1 MEFMNKGETRMNLV
15 QLTIDYG
22 DGHYKDIERMVVSK
36 ESYAY
41 KNMISYA
48 EVNDYPIAE
57 EPYHNEKLMR
67 WVLRGFL
74 STNTWEK
81 IDELVEQYDLQRDEL
96 KERNLDDYRGDDP
109 TPSRDEVLDKVFE
122 YFTEDAKEGER
133 RKLWL
138 EINQYIKE
146 NA

>member
-1 MEFMNKGETRMNLV
+1 MNDLV

-22 DGHYKDIERMVVSK
+22 DGHYKEIETMVVTK
-36 ESYAY
+36 ESNAYAT
-41 KNMISYA
+41 MLAYA
-48 EVNDYPIAE
+48 EQNDYAIAE
-57 EPYHNEKLMR
+57 EPYYNEKHMQ
-67 WVLRGFL
+67 WVLRGIL
-74 STNTWEK
+74 STNAWEN

-133 RKLWL
+133 RKLWE
-138 EINQYIKE
+138 EINQYIEE

>member
-1 MEFMNKGETRMNLV
+1 MEFMNKGETRMNDLV
-15 QLTIDYG
+15 KLTINYG
-22 DGHYKDIERMVVSK
+22 DGHKDTMVVSK
-36 ESYAY
+36 DSYAY

-57 EPYHNEKLMR
+57 EPYHNEKLMA

-74 STNTWEK
+74 STNAWEN

-109 TPSRDEVLDKVFE
+109 TPSRDEALDKVFE

-138 EINQYIKE
+138 EINQYIEE